1 MWEVGT
7 REVLRFKPIDVTPIP
22 AGELHITGEL
32 PRDYKIIE
40 VYGRKRSITKKYVP
54 FDWHGK
60 GTAKFS

>member
-7 REVLRFKPIDVTPIP
+7 RKVLRFEP
-22 AGELHITGEL
+22 AEVPVSKGELHITGEL
-32 PRDYKIIE
+32 PRDYKIID